1 MLYSDYIVAVT
12 NALDLSAIVVNPA
25 LAAPTSNSDFNNWIP
40 RSIEHVENRMQ
51 RDLDLINTYVTDE
64 TGAFTA
70 NSRTLTLSTNKGTF
84 VVVEQVYPVISGV
97 RQAPLLPVDLDFLNW
112 TYPADAAP
120 STPSVPVY
128 WAPFNGTTV
137 IVGPSPDSAY
147 GVGILGTQRFV
158 QLSATN
164 TSNFL
169 TMSFPEMYIAAAMV
183 SWSSYQRDF
192 GQQADDPKLAM
203 SWEATYKELLT
214 PALTEEARK
223 RYASAG
229 WGSRL
234 PNPIATPP
242 QT

>member
-40 RSIEHVENRMQ
+40 RSIEYVENRMQ

-120 STPSVPVY
+120 TTPSVPVY

-169 TMSFPEMYIAAAMV
+169 TTSLPEAYLAAALV
-183 SWSSYQRDF
+183 DWYGYQRDY
-192 GQQADDPKLAM
+192 GSQSDDPKAAM
-203 SWEATYKELLT
+203 SWETQYQHLMT
-214 PALTEEARK
+214 PALIEESRK
-223 RYASAG
+223 KFASQG
-229 WGSRL
+229 WGARL
-234 PNPIATPP
+234 PSPVASPA